1 VTSEPSKDPD
11 PLAAQ
16 LLEHAQ
22 LLSQLRRDLDDLAD
36 VTTDTTADLLT
47 RLGELAGPLG
57 PGRSPSAWSWRN
69 LGPGASEQLA
79 KELSSW
85 VDWIRSR
92 YPLARKVP
100 GCWGEHPEIVEE
112 LTALWLAWQYAYE
125 ERDAPLTAAADWHDR
140 WLPGVLHRLE
150 HGPFALDC
158 ASEHHGRPSAAYA
171 ERR

>member
-1 VTSEPSKDPD
+1 MTRDPGHDLD
-11 PLAAQ
+11 PLADQ
-16 LLEHAQ
+16 LLKHAQ
-22 LLSQLRRDLDDLAD
+22 LLSQLRRDLDELAN

-47 RLGELAGPLG
+47 RISELDGVAG
-57 PGRSPSAWSWRN
+57 PGRSPTAWSWRN
-69 LGPGASEQLA
+69 LGPGATEQLT

-85 VDWIRSR
+85 VNWIRCR

-100 GCWGEHPEIVEE
+100 ACWSEHPEVVEE

-150 HGPFALDC
+150 HGPLALDC
-158 ASEHHGRPSAAYA
+158 VNEHRLRASAAYA
-171 ERR
+171 EPH

>member
-1 VTSEPSKDPD
+1 MTRGHGQELD
-11 PLAAQ
+11 PLADQ
-16 LLEHAQ
+16 LLKHAQ
-22 LLSQLRRDLDDLAD
+22 MLSELRRDLDEIAN
-36 VTTDTTADLLT
+36 VTTDTTADLLA
-47 RLGELAGPLG
+47 RLSELDGVAG

-69 LGPGASEQLA
+69 LGPGATEQLT

-100 GCWGEHPEIVEE
+100 ACWSEHPEVVEE
-112 LTALWLAWQYAYE
+112 LTALWLAWQYAFE

-158 ASEHHGRPSAAYA
+158 VNEHRARPSAAYA
-171 ERR
+171 ERH